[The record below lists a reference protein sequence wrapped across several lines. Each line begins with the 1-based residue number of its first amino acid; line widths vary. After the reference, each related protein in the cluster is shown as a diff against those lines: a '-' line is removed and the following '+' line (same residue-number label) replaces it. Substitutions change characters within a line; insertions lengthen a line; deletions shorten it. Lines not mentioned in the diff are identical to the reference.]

1 MACPLAIGRA
11 VAIATP
17 MPRKTTASS
26 DTAAHDATPENA
38 GESWQISMFGHRDLI
53 EAALIAH
60 EDAWDW
66 DQELILSGGEIT
78 EDKPDDWRM
87 DVFLP
92 RKPTAADRA
101 AIRALFGKEGRK
113 SLAPAFTEERL
124 PEVDWITLSQEG
136 LEPIHAGRFIVHTPD
151 HEVEAEEGIHAFT
164 IPASRA
170 FGTGHH
176 ATTAGCLEM
185 LSVMKSEGLV
195 VRNIADIGTG
205 TGLLAFAGLHLWP
218 RALATASD
226 IDDACVG
233 VVDYNAQINDVPQ
246 GHRAGEL
253 TMLVADGMNDP
264 VLQARGPYDL
274 LIANIL
280 AGPLIEL
287 APDFA
292 RALVPGG
299 SLLLAGLLA
308 TQESQVRAAC
318 RRAGLRIARRKVHG
332 DWSVLWLRKR
342 LGVSVRAT
350 RPGVLPEWAKVW
362 Q

>member
-1 MACPLAIGRA
+1 
-11 VAIATP
+11 
-17 MPRKTTASS
+17 MPRKTKPE
-26 DTAAHDATPENA
+26 TAAQPPHDAPESA
-38 GESWQISMFGHRDLI
+38 GESWQISMFADRPII

-66 DQELILSGGEIT
+66 DDELILSGGEIT

-92 RKPTAADRA
+92 RAPTPRDRA
-101 AIRALFGKEGRK
+101 AIRALFAGP
-113 SLAPAFTEERL
+113 APAFNEERL
-124 PEVDWITLSQEG
+124 PEVDWITKSQEG
-136 LEPIHAGRFIVHTPD
+136 LEPIHAGRFVVHTPD
-151 HEVEAEEGIHAFT
+151 HEVEPRDGVHSFT

-185 LSVMKSEGLV
+185 LSVMRGEGMI
-195 VRNIADIGTG
+195 VRNLADIGTG

-226 IDDACVG
+226 IDAACVG
-233 VVDYNAQINDVPQ
+233 VVDYNAQINNVPL
-246 GHRAGEL
+246 GPRAGEL
-253 TMLVADGMNDP
+253 TMLVADGMDDP

-292 RALVPGG
+292 RALIPGG

-308 TQESQVRAAC
+308 TQEEQVRAAC

-342 LGVSVRAT
+342 PGVTVRAT
-350 RPGVLPEWAKVW
+350 RPGVLPDWAKTW
-362 Q
+362 E